1 MDIPINLPRGSRVDP
16 ERTVNLLQRAL
27 SGESISL
34 PADPGEGQALISLPL
49 EGDLWMRTCSQ
60 IGQAEA
66 PSFIRRVILA
76 TLVTSPEPVS
86 RAARF
91 QLSGSSKESLGLLMA
106 LVIPIVIMG
115 LLIWLLGRGAQPAAG
130 GGFAEWPGGGTAG

>member
-1 MDIPINLPRGSRVDP
+1 MDFPINLARGSRVDP
-16 ERTVNLLQRAL
+16 QRAVDLLQLAL
-27 SGESISL
+27 SGESIAL
-34 PADPGEGQALISLPL
+34 PADPGEGQALVSLPL

-66 PSFIRRVILA
+66 PSFIRRVIAA
-76 TLVTSPEPVS
+76 TLVTSPQPVP

-91 QLSGSSKESLGLLMA
+91 QLGESSKESLGLILA

-115 LLIWLLGRGAQPAAG
+115 LLIWLLGRSAQPAAG
-130 GGFAEWPGGGTAG
+130 GGFAEWPGGGVAS